1 MVFTPKRD
9 NKTNKNN
16 WTRKQRKRRDQTGGI
31 ILGKIAKLAVK
42 FKTKTFLKKGLGVG
56 SKAISSEI
64 EKEKIDEDL
73 KHAPEI

>member
-56 SKAISSEI
+56 SKARSSDV
-64 EKEKIDEDL
+64 EKKNKERQMK
-73 KHAPEI
+73 A